1 MENFVEPPIITSLC
15 ILFSVFDFEKL
26 PIPYLGIA
34 ARGYC
39 LHLTLCGFVVH
50 RLFIYEMVKKGW
62 SLSSI
67 GLLHEHHREFFH
79 QALYHNFK
87 WLKIQSCKVRIMI
100 GFLTNHT
107 HEKADFH
114 SSFPTEEMCIILS
127 SRQIPKRICT
137 VN

>member
-1 MENFVEPPIITSLC
+1 
-15 ILFSVFDFEKL
+15 
-26 PIPYLGIA
+26 
-34 ARGYC
+34 
-39 LHLTLCGFVVH
+39 
-50 RLFIYEMVKKGW
+50 
-62 SLSSI
+62 LSST

-87 WLKIQSCKVRIMI
+87 CLKIQSCKVRIMI

-114 SSFPTEEMCIILS
+114 SSFPTEEMCRILS
-127 SRQIPKRICT
+127 SRQIPKIICT